1 MKRLL
6 FCLIVMFVFAACN
19 DVMNTPTN
27 GDDIPNDKK
36 DGPSI
41 EGKTPT
47 RKTDFAP
54 TSDHV
59 SIETYKRS
67 DIY

>member
-6 FCLIVMFVFAACN
+6 FCLIVLFVFAACN
-19 DVMNTPTN
+19 DVMNSN
-27 GDDIPNDKK
+27 DIPNDKK